1 MKERISVWDSPY
13 IIDGVKQED
22 TPGGILRECSVD
34 SYSGTRK
41 AKSGRDV
48 SAAEFSPITDESVD
62 FPPVPF
68 RSGAASFEENLAA
81 VKSLSE
87 ESGEACRHCPGV
99 SARLSAAE
107 AIIGTLW
114 RQGSFRIGDIVLSA
128 KWEWDAGKVGNLA
141 AFYMSVKAAGEYL
154 YDLGVRID
162 DFSFADTPGKC
173 RTAFTVTGV
182 HAAAGDRDDA
192 FGEFPF
198 SSGNPSIGDGTLC
211 GQCAIPDKN
220 TRIIYIP
227 FDTCN
232 FRLGG
237 SLLAKACGNEGGTV
251 PETGDPDYFID
262 CYEVVRELSEDG
274 IIKAGAT
281 VGRGGLAAALDA
293 FCGTECGISADIS
306 GIGAAYMEKDSARIL
321 FGEIPGIIIQ
331 IDENDFEY
339 VDSQLLLQDVAY
351 YPLGSPSSSFRGV
364 RVTEYV
370 RSALSGIL
378 ESLIKSYASEGED

>member
-22 TPGGILRECSVD
+22 TPGGILRECSAGL
-34 SYSGTRK
+34 SAGTRR
-41 AKSGRDV
+41 ARSGRTEPAV
-48 SAAEFSPITDESVD
+48 EFSPITDESVD

-68 RSGAASFEENLAA
+68 RGGAATFEENLAA
-81 VKSLSE
+81 VKALSGD
-87 ESGEACRHCPGV
+87 SADACRHCPGV
-99 SARLSAAE
+99 SARLSAACV
-107 AIIGTLW
+107 IIDSL
-114 RQGSFRIGDIVLSA
+114 RQSGVFRLGDLILSA
-128 KWEWDAGKVGNLA
+128 KWEWDTGRIGNMA

-154 YDLGVRID
+154 YDLGVRIN
-162 DFSFADTPGKC
+162 DFSFEDTPGKC
-173 RTAFTVTGV
+173 RASFTVTGV
-182 HAAAGDRDDA
+182 YEAESDTDDV

-198 SSGNPSIGDGTLC
+198 SSSNPSMEQGELFGPVM
-211 GQCAIPDKN
+211 IPDRN

-237 SLLAKACGNEGGTV
+237 SLLAKACGNEGGPV

-262 CYEVVRELSEDG
+262 CYEVVRELAEDG

-306 GIGAAYMEKDSARIL
+306 GIGAAYMEKDSVRIL
-321 FGEIPGIIIQ
+321 FGEIPGILIQ

-351 YPLGSPSSSFRGV
+351 YPLGSPSASFRGV